1 MRRSLALVAALL
13 CAGCGGEREPSAETA
28 RVAEKAIAASSKRA
42 LPAAPVQERADDAAG
57 ADACPAD
64 MALVAGRYC
73 LTPEER
79 CVEHQNVVGE
89 GGRIVPNQCVRY
101 AEPTV
106 CFAERRK
113 PLRFCMD
120 RFEWP
125 NRKGELP
132 RTLVSWQHA
141 KEICASANKRLCTE
155 EEFNF
160 ACEGEAMRP
169 YVYGFA
175 RDPSQ
180 CNFDRPYRPRTFAFT
195 EMETCEKDDACLAAY
210 RAIDQRVPAG
220 SLETCRS
227 PEGVYDLN
235 GNANEWVV
243 IPDAKSPH
251 RSGSRAA
258 GGGRS
263 ATAAGRR

>member
-1 MRRSLALVAALL
+1 
-13 CAGCGGEREPSAETA
+13 
-28 RVAEKAIAASSKRA
+28 
-42 LPAAPVQERADDAAG
+42 
-57 ADACPAD
+57 
-64 MALVAGRYC
+64 MALVEGRYC
-73 LTPEER
+73 LTPEEK
-79 CVEHQNVVGE
+79 CVEHQNIVGE
-89 GGRIVPNQCVRY
+89 GGKIVPNQCTRY

-106 CFAERRK
+106 CYAERRK

-125 NRKGELP
+125 NKKGELP

-141 KEICASANKRLCTE
+141 KELCASVDKRLCTE

-169 YVYGFA
+169 YVYGFS
-175 RDPSQ
+175 RDASQ

-195 EMETCEKDDACLAAY
+195 EMESCEKDQACLSAY
-210 RAIDQRVPAG
+210 RAIDQRTPAG
-220 SLETCRS
+220 SLESCRS
-227 PEGVYDLN
+227 PEGIYDLN

-251 RSGSRAA
+251 RSGIKGGWWGPVRDRCRPTVTFHDEGDFGYEVGFRCCSGATAEAA
-258 GGGRS
+258 GAR
-263 ATAAGRR
+263 